1 MLHPVDGARGVAEFV
16 EKRLSEGGDRDAIL
30 KAVEESFRET
40 SAGEGQYRSA
50 PTDLPI
56 DGTYHVGVVQ
66 PVLHYT
72 MGGLKVDA
80 DARVLSTDDTAM
92 PGLFA
97 AGEIMG
103 KWPTA

>member
-1 MLHPVDGARGVAEFV
+1 MAEFV
-16 EKRLSEGGDRDAIL
+16 EKRLSNGGDREAVL
-30 KAVEESFRET
+30 KAVEETFRET
-40 SAGEGQYRSA
+40 SAGKGQYRSA
-50 PTDLPI
+50 PTNLPI
-56 DGTYHVGVVQ
+56 DETYYVGVVQ

-80 DARVLSTDDTAM
+80 DARVLATDDTAM

-103 KWPTA
+103 K